1 MANKEFLLQPFEFD
15 IMLSRLPR
23 MTKLCIG
30 VFTCIKS
37 GWSNTT
43 QPIYWVNAHIFDYRG
58 ILQSRDTLHLWKYSL
73 GDVMP
78 THEGNLSPLRHTVSN
93 PDRED
98 TPNLIFQ
105 FCYNDLSNEKA
116 PTPKRL
122 SNSSYGSSPEKSVM
136 NPLRIEFKEV
146 IPSSSAGET
155 HEDTLMLIGQ
165 PSKGCHDKSK
175 FDNVVAKLYDQ
186 ELKLIADRDPL
197 HDITEQV
204 SNIY

>member
-1 MANKEFLLQPFEFD
+1 
-15 IMLSRLPR
+15 

-43 QPIYWVNAHIFDYRG
+43 QPLYWVNAQIFDYRG

-98 TPNLIFQ
+98 APNLIFQ
-105 FCYNDLSNEKA
+105 CCPDSSSSGEKGSV
-116 PTPKRL
+116 PKRL
-122 SNSSYGSSPEKSVM
+122 SNTSYGSSPEKVAEK
-136 NPLRIEFKEV
+136 PQRIEFKEAA
-146 IPSSSAGET
+146 PSSNMGEVP
-155 HEDTLMLIGQ
+155 DVAVLLSGQ
-165 PSKGCHDKSK
+165 TSKGSHDKSK
-175 FDNVVAKLYDQ
+175 FDNVVAKLYLQ
-186 ELKLIADRDPL
+186 ELNLIADRDPL

-204 SNIY
+204 ICIN